1 MSVRNALLA
10 LLEQGPR
17 YGYQLRAEFEHRTG
31 GTWPLNVGQVY
42 TTLARLER
50 DGLVEGQGAD
60 GEGHVMYAV
69 TSTGRDEVVSW
80 FTSPVSRT
88 QPPREELAIKLALAV
103 SVPGVDVGT
112 VIQQQRTATM
122 TALQDYTRLK
132 RRSTGAEPQELAWSL
147 VLDSLVFAAEAE
159 IRWLDHCEARLR
171 RAALEREDAQAL
183 GGRAEPPGGRAES
196 RPAAT
201 SDQEASR

>member
-50 DGLVEGQGAD
+50 DGLVEGQGSD

-69 TSTGRDEVVSW
+69 TAEGRDEVVSW
-80 FTSPVSRT
+80 FTSPVPRT

-103 SVPGVDVGT
+103 SVPGIDVGT

-132 RRSTGAEPQELAWSL
+132 RRSTGDEPQELAWGL
-147 VLDSLVFAAEAE
+147 VLDSLVFTAEAE

-171 RAALEREDAQAL
+171 RAALERETI
-183 GGRAEPPGGRAES
+183 PPGASDAEADT
-196 RPAAT
+196 RG
-201 SDQEASR
+201 QEATR